1 MLEVQS
7 RLGDKTNL
15 EPPGIFVR
23 SRWQCI
29 GSLPCRSAFE
39 NICRWKDRLYFVE
52 NLGRSV
58 AETLYRRKSA
68 YLVVFQL
75 RFRSFSIGPARTH
88 QSRPALALKL
98 HNNRSDID
106 TFRASHYNSTAD
118 LIQIRERDIPRLV
131 KDDGS
136 LH

>member
-1 MLEVQS
+1 MLEVQYK
-7 RLGDKTNL
+7 LGYKTNL
-15 EPPGIFVR
+15 EPPRIFVR

-29 GSLPCRSAFE
+29 GSLSSRSAFE
-39 NICRWKDRLYFVE
+39 NVCWREHRLYFVE
-52 NLGRSV
+52 NLETSAAAILYSV
-58 AETLYRRKSA
+58 RNT
-68 YLVVFQL
+68 YLVVLQL
-75 RFRSFSIGPARTH
+75 WFWSLSVRPARTH

-98 HNNRSDID
+98 HNNRSDIG
-106 TFRASHYNSTAD
+106 TFRASHYNSTAN